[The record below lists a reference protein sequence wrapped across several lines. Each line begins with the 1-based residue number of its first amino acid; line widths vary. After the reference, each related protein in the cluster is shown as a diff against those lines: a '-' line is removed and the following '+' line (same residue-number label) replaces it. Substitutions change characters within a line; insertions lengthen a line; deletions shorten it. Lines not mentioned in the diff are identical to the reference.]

1 MWTVYINDRPAA
13 LLDTAPQLDQAFA
26 NAINQSPQLFNHILA
41 TYGDDGITIE
51 NLLLQT
57 LRIRFE
63 TDSWVGEPFSV
74 TGNPA
79 ASAPVPMT
87 SGGLAFAV
95 CMAPRNTVFWVSGL
109 YPYEFVE
116 AMGMT
121 AGFLDGDLQYPPRNT
136 VFWVSGLYPYEF
148 VEAMGMTAGFLD
160 GDLQYPPYSIDAMGL
175 QAGVMNGSLSSGF
188 LELSEKD
195 AMGLSG
201 GFSDGTLR
209 SVFISTTLDK
219 EAINISSGIND
230 GTLKVVLVTNTMQT
244 EAIGLSAGFN
254 NGTLS

>member
-79 ASAPVPMT
+79 ASAPVPMPAPSSCRRAT
-87 SGGLAFAV
+87 PATPRCPDCPSIIARSLALSMLA
-95 CMAPRNTVFWVSGL
+95 RG
-109 YPYEFVE
+109 Y
-116 AMGMT
+116 
-121 AGFLDGDLQYPPRNT
+121 QR
-136 VFWVSGLYPYEF
+136 
-148 VEAMGMTAGFLD
+148 
-160 GDLQYPPYSIDAMGL
+160 
-175 QAGVMNGSLSSGF
+175 GV
-188 LELSEKD
+188 
-195 AMGLSG
+195 AI
-201 GFSDGTLR
+201 LR
-209 SVFISTTLDK
+209 SGVRSPAGRRRWPSAPGRGGGCAARATAAPSRPAGAAAGRAR
-219 EAINISSGIND
+219 AIPPA
-230 GTLKVVLVTNTMQT
+230 VAAVRCRPPC
-244 EAIGLSAGFN
+244 
-254 NGTLS
+254 

>member
-1 MWTVYINDRPAA
+1 MWTVYINDRPAV

-63 TDSWVGEPFSV
+63 TDSWVGEPFNV

-79 ASAPVPMT
+79 ASAPVPRA
-87 SGGLAFAV
+87 SGGLAFTV
-95 CMAPRNTVFWVSGL
+95 CMAPRNAVFWVSGL

-116 AMGMT
+116 AMGVA
-121 AGFLDGDLQYPPRNT
+121 AGFLDGYLRDSASNT
-136 VFWVSGLYPYEF
+136 
-148 VEAMGMTAGFLD
+148 D
-160 GDLQYPPYSIDAMGL
+160 IDAMGL
-175 QAGVMNGSLSSGF
+175 QAGVLNGTLRALLTSTTMDKEAINMSSG
-188 LELSEKD
+188 LN
-195 AMGLSG
+195 
-201 GFSDGTLR
+201 DGTLR
-209 SVFISTTLDK
+209 VLLTSTTLDK
-219 EAINISSGIND
+219 EAINMSSGLND
-230 GTLKVVLVTNTMQT
+230 GTLKVVLITNTMQT

-254 NGTLS
+254 NGNLS

>member
-26 NAINQSPQLFNHILA
+26 DAINQSPQLFNHILA

-63 TDSWVGEPFSV
+63 TDSWVGEPFNV

-79 ASAPVPMT
+79 ASAPAPMA
-87 SGGLAFAV
+87 SGGLAFTV
-95 CMAPRNTVFWVSGL
+95 CMAPRKTVFWVSGL

-116 AMGMT
+116 AM
-121 AGFLDGDLQYPPRNT
+121 
-136 VFWVSGLYPYEF
+136 S
-148 VEAMGMTAGFLD
+148 MTAGFLD
-160 GDLQYPPYSIDAMGL
+160 GDLQYPPYSIDALGI
-175 QAGVMNGSLSSGF
+175 QAGVMNGALSSGF

-201 GFSDGTLR
+201 GFSDGSLR
-209 SVFISTTLDK
+209 PVFISITLGKD
-219 EAINISSGIND
+219 AINISSGFNN
-230 GTLKVVLVTNTMQT
+230 GTLKVVLLTNTVQT

-254 NGTLS
+254 NGTLA

>member
-41 TYGDDGITIE
+41 TYGDDGVTIE

-63 TDSWVGEPFSV
+63 TDSWVGEPFNVS
-74 TGNPA
+74 GNPA

-87 SGGLAFAV
+87 SGGLAFTV
-95 CMAPRNTVFWVSGL
+95 CMAPRKTVFWVSGL

-116 AMGMT
+116 
-121 AGFLDGDLQYPPRNT
+121 
-136 VFWVSGLYPYEF
+136 S
-148 VEAMGMTAGFLD
+148 MGMTAGFLD
-160 GDLQYPPYSIDAMGL
+160 GDLQYPPYSIDAMGF
-175 QAGVMNGSLSSGF
+175 QAGVMNGALSSGF

-201 GFSDGTLR
+201 GFSDGSLQT
-209 SVFISTTLDK
+209 VFISTTLGK

-254 NGTLS
+254 NGTLL

>member
-41 TYGDDGITIE
+41 TYSDDGITIE
-51 NLLLQT
+51 NLLLQA

-63 TDSWVGEPFSV
+63 TDSWVGEPFNV

-79 ASAPVPMT
+79 ASAPVPKA
-87 SGGLAFAV
+87 SGGLAFTV
-95 CMAPRNTVFWVSGL
+95 CMAPRKTVFWVSGL

-121 AGFLDGDLQYPPRNT
+121 AGFLN
-136 VFWVSGLYPYEF
+136 
-148 VEAMGMTAGFLD
+148 

-175 QAGVMNGSLSSGF
+175 QVGIMNGSLSSG
-188 LELSEKD
+188 LLSLSEKD

-201 GFSDGTLR
+201 GFIDGSLR
-209 SVFISTTLDK
+209 IVLISTTLDK
-219 EAINISSGIND
+219 DAINISSGLND
-230 GTLKVVLVTNTMQT
+230 GTLKVVLVTNTLQT
-244 EAIGLSAGFN
+244 EAFGLSAGFN

>member
-63 TDSWVGEPFSV
+63 TDSWVGEPFNVS
-74 TGNPA
+74 GNPA
-79 ASAPVPMT
+79 ASTPVPMT
-87 SGGLAFAV
+87 SGGLAFTV
-95 CMAPRNTVFWVSGL
+95 CMAPRKTVFWVSGL

-116 AMGMT
+116 
-121 AGFLDGDLQYPPRNT
+121 
-136 VFWVSGLYPYEF
+136 S
-148 VEAMGMTAGFLD
+148 MGMTAGFLD

-175 QAGVMNGSLSSGF
+175 QAGVLNGALSSGF

-201 GFSDGTLR
+201 GFSDGSLQT
-209 SVFISTTLDK
+209 VFISIALDK

>member
-63 TDSWVGEPFSV
+63 TASWVGEPFNV

-79 ASAPVPMT
+79 ASAPVPKA
-87 SGGLAFAV
+87 SGGLAFTV
-95 CMAPRNTVFWVSGL
+95 CMAPRK
-109 YPYEFVE
+109 
-116 AMGMT
+116 
-121 AGFLDGDLQYPPRNT
+121 T

-175 QAGVMNGSLSSGF
+175 QAGVMNGSLSSGM
-188 LELSEKD
+188 LTLSEKD
-195 AMGLSG
+195 AVGLTSG
-201 GFSDGTLR
+201 FIDGSLR
-209 SVFISTTLDK
+209 TALTSTTLDK
-219 EAINISSGIND
+219 EAINISSGFNN

-254 NGTLS
+254 NGNLS

>member
-63 TDSWVGEPFSV
+63 TDSWVGEPFNV

-79 ASAPVPMT
+79 ASAPVPT
-87 SGGLAFAV
+87 ISGGLAFTV
-95 CMAPRNTVFWVSGL
+95 CMAPRK
-109 YPYEFVE
+109 
-116 AMGMT
+116 
-121 AGFLDGDLQYPPRNT
+121 T

-160 GDLQYPPYSIDAMGL
+160 GDLQYPPYSIDAMCL
-175 QAGVMNGSLSSGF
+175 QAGVMNGALSSGF
-188 LELSEKD
+188 LALSEKD

-201 GFSDGTLR
+201 GLTDGSLR
-209 SVFISTTLDK
+209 TVLTSTTLDK
-219 EAINISSGIND
+219 EAINMSSGLND
-230 GTLKVVLVTNTMQT
+230 GTLKVVLVINTMQT
-244 EAIGLSAGFN
+244 EAVSMSAGFN

>member
-41 TYGDDGITIE
+41 TYGDDGVTIE

-63 TDSWVGEPFSV
+63 TDSWVGEPFNV

-87 SGGLAFAV
+87 SGGLAFTV
-95 CMAPRNTVFWVSGL
+95 CMAPRKTVFWVSGL

-116 AMGMT
+116 AM
-121 AGFLDGDLQYPPRNT
+121 
-136 VFWVSGLYPYEF
+136 S
-148 VEAMGMTAGFLD
+148 MTAGFLD

-175 QAGVMNGSLSSGF
+175 QAGVMNGALSSG
-188 LELSEKD
+188 LLSLSEKD

-201 GFSDGTLR
+201 GFSDGSLR
-209 SVFISTTLDK
+209 TVLTSTTLDK

>member
-63 TDSWVGEPFSV
+63 TDSWVGEPFNV

-79 ASAPVPMT
+79 ASAPVPT
-87 SGGLAFAV
+87 PSGGLAFTV
-95 CMAPRNTVFWVSGL
+95 CMAPRKTVFWVSGL

-116 AMGMT
+116 AMEMT
-121 AGFLDGDLQYPPRNT
+121 AGFLDGAIK
-136 VFWVSGLYPYEF
+136 
-148 VEAMGMTAGFLD
+148 EAPSAK
-160 GDLQYPPYSIDAMGL
+160 DAMGL
-175 QAGVMNGSLSSGF
+175 QAGVFNGTLRALLTSTTLDKEAINMSSGIN
-188 LELSEKD
+188 
-195 AMGLSG
+195 
-201 GFSDGTLR
+201 DGTLR
-209 SVFISTTLDK
+209 TVLTSTTLDK
-219 EAINISSGIND
+219 EAINITSGIND

>member
-63 TDSWVGEPFSV
+63 TDSWVGEPFNV
-74 TGNPA
+74 TGNPT
-79 ASAPVPMT
+79 ASAPAPMS
-87 SGGLAFAV
+87 SGGLAFTV
-95 CMAPRNTVFWVSGL
+95 CMAPRK
-109 YPYEFVE
+109 
-116 AMGMT
+116 
-121 AGFLDGDLQYPPRNT
+121 T

-175 QAGVMNGSLSSGF
+175 QAGVLNGALSSG
-188 LELSEKD
+188 LLSLSEKD
-195 AMGLSG
+195 ALSLSG
-201 GFSDGTLR
+201 GVSDGSLR
-209 SVFISTTLDK
+209 IVLTSTTLDK

-254 NGTLS
+254 NGNLS

>member
-63 TDSWVGEPFSV
+63 TDSWVGEPFNV
-74 TGNPA
+74 TGNPV
-79 ASAPVPMT
+79 ASAPVPMA
-87 SGGLAFAV
+87 SGGLAFTV
-95 CMAPRNTVFWVSGL
+95 CMAPRK
-109 YPYEFVE
+109 
-116 AMGMT
+116 
-121 AGFLDGDLQYPPRNT
+121 T

-175 QAGVMNGSLSSGF
+175 QAGVLNGALSSGI
-188 LELSEKD
+188 LTLGEKD

-201 GFSDGTLR
+201 GFSAGSLR
-209 SVFISTTLDK
+209 TVFISITLGK
-219 EAINISSGIND
+219 EAINISGGFNN

-254 NGTLS
+254 NGTLT

>member
-1 MWTVYINDRPAA
+1 MWTVYINDRPAV

-63 TDSWVGEPFSV
+63 TDSWVGEPFNV
-74 TGNPA
+74 TGNPT
-79 ASAPVPMT
+79 ASAPVPT
-87 SGGLAFAV
+87 ASGGLAFTV
-95 CMAPRNTVFWVSGL
+95 CMAPRK
-109 YPYEFVE
+109 
-116 AMGMT
+116 
-121 AGFLDGDLQYPPRNT
+121 T

-175 QAGVMNGSLSSGF
+175 QAGVLNGALSSGF
-188 LELSEKD
+188 LTLGEKD
-195 AMGLSG
+195 AMGMAG
-201 GFSDGTLR
+201 GFNDGLIRTVL
-209 SVFISTTLDK
+209 ISTTLDK
-219 EAINISSGIND
+219 EAINMSSGLND

-244 EAIGLSAGFN
+244 EAFALSAGFN

>member
-63 TDSWVGEPFSV
+63 TDSWVGEPFNV

-79 ASAPVPMT
+79 ASAPAPMA
-87 SGGLAFAV
+87 SGGLAFTV
-95 CMAPRNTVFWVSGL
+95 CMAPRKTVFWVSGL

-116 AMGMT
+116 AVGMT
-121 AGFLDGDLQYPPRNT
+121 AGLLN
-136 VFWVSGLYPYEF
+136 
-148 VEAMGMTAGFLD
+148 

-175 QAGVMNGSLSSGF
+175 QAGVMNGTLSSG
-188 LELSEKD
+188 LLSLSEKD
-195 AMGLSG
+195 AMALSG
-201 GFSDGTLR
+201 GFINGSLR
-209 SVFISTTLDK
+209 TVLTSTTLDK

-230 GTLKVVLVTNTMQT
+230 GTLKVVLLTNTVQT

>member
-121 AGFLDGDLQYPPRNT
+121 AGFLDGDLQYPP
-136 VFWVSGLYPYEF
+136 
-148 VEAMGMTAGFLD
+148 
-160 GDLQYPPYSIDAMGL
+160 YSIDAMGL

>member
-63 TDSWVGEPFSV
+63 TDSWVGEPFNV

-79 ASAPVPMT
+79 ASAPVPMV
-87 SGGLAFAV
+87 SGGLAFTV

-116 AMGMT
+116 
-121 AGFLDGDLQYPPRNT
+121 
-136 VFWVSGLYPYEF
+136 S
-148 VEAMGMTAGFLD
+148 MGMTAGFLD

-175 QAGVMNGSLSSGF
+175 QAGVMNGALSSGF

-201 GFSDGTLR
+201 GFGDGSLR
-209 SVFISTTLDK
+209 TVFISITLNK
-219 EAINISSGIND
+219 EAINISSGFNN